1 MSKSVDNVVKPLNL
15 ADVYGVAALRFY
27 LMSGLAPGRDADFDE
42 DVLRTRYQSALRLR
56 CDGLGHE
63 VVGHVAEFAVTRT
76 LVSPWA
82 RRSATSTATW
92 STPPRGFG

>member
-27 LMSGLAPGRDADFDE
+27 LMNGLAPGRDADFDE
-42 DVLRTRYQSALRLR
+42 DVLRTRCQSALRLR

-63 VVGHVAEFAVTRT
+63 V
-76 LVSPWA
+76 
-82 RRSATSTATW
+82 SATSRNSR
-92 STPPRGFG
+92 STGRSCPPGRGGR